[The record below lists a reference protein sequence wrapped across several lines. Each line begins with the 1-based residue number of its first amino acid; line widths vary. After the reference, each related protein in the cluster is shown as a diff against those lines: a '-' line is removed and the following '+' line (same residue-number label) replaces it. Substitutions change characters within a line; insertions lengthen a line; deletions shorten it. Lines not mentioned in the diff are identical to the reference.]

1 MKISTT
7 NMDKAAIG
15 LSVACVVHCLL
26 TPIAIV
32 MLPALGST
40 FLDDEIFH
48 IGLLFL
54 VLPISVFAL
63 RLGCRKHGNKAI
75 LQTGVVGL
83 AVLLL
88 VVIIGED
95 AIGEIGER
103 VTTIIGTAIIAYAH
117 VRNFRLCQ
125 VNECHDEHSACE

>member
-1 MKISTT
+1 MNVSTT

-15 LSVACVVHCLL
+15 LSLACVVHCLL

-40 FLDDEIFH
+40 FLDDELFH

-63 RLGCRKHGNKAI
+63 GLGCRKHGNKAV
-75 LQTGVVGL
+75 LRTGVVGL
-83 AVLLL
+83 AVLLS
-88 VVIIGED
+88 VVIIGEE

-103 VTTIIGTAIIAYAH
+103 IATITGTAIIAYAH
-117 VRNFRLCQ
+117 VRNYGLCRA
-125 VNECHDEHSACE
+125 NECHDEHSACE